1 MKLRRDPSYEH
12 FIGCMAEYH
21 LIPSKCSL
29 LLAER
34 AIDPRLEVGVRISGR
49 GCGASGVVSETFVSW
64 RDFDLLFV
72 DFIFWTAMDN
82 GTHFRPVGPRQADIA
97 FSHFGVHCLE

>member
-1 MKLRRDPSYEH
+1 MT
-12 FIGCMAEYH
+12 GYH
-21 LIPSKCSL
+21 LTPSTVICSL

-72 DFIFWTAMDN
+72 DFIFRTAIDN
-82 GTHFRPVGPRQADIA
+82 RRI
-97 FSHFGVHCLE
+97 SSL